1 MAVLFDS
8 KAPSRPKKKKKERRP
23 YYPVLLASY
32 FLLTLFVNVSLRS
45 LNGGRGPKALL
56 LFPALPVEE
65 EGGVLLAYLGAKTV
79 AGCLE
84 GAREGGRRRE
94 EGGRRKEE
102 GGRRR
107 EEGGRRKEEGGR
119 RKEEGKEEGGGKM
132 VATEKP
138 RNDDGLVVRRSSS
151 LGCVAIHPGQMRM
164 LASIACT

>member
-1 MAVLFDS
+1 M
-8 KAPSRPKKKKKERRP
+8 
-23 YYPVLLASY
+23 LLASY

-119 RKEEGKEEGGGKM
+119 RKACLYSRVRGRRETARDADWICIGCRMQAEMRVWEEGGWM
-132 VATEKP
+132 
-138 RNDDGLVVRRSSS
+138 DGWMDGWARGRIDAGPSKRVR
-151 LGCVAIHPGQMRM
+151 LGCWR
-164 LASIACT
+164 

>member
-1 MAVLFDS
+1 M
-8 KAPSRPKKKKKERRP
+8 
-23 YYPVLLASY
+23 LLASY

-119 RKEEGKEEGGGKM
+119 RKEEGKEEGGRRKGRRK
-132 VATEKP
+132 EEGRWWP
-138 RNDDGLVVRRSSS
+138 RRSQETMTAWWCGDPRHSAV
-151 LGCVAIHPGQMRM
+151 LLFIPGR
-164 LASIACT
+164 